1 MGRAETRF
9 ALGLL
14 GFKLCAQ
21 LPAWKKKRAAAFG
34 ESIRVKVVRA
44 ISKEKATISAS
55 KGLSCT

>member
-21 LPAWKKKRAAAFG
+21 LPAWKKKELLPLVSPSG
-34 ESIRVKVVRA
+34 
-44 ISKEKATISAS
+44 
-55 KGLSCT
+55 